1 MNTLL
6 TSDITTDDVTI
17 NNTFTCPNRQIRS
30 SCPVMYLHGDPFVSL
45 NSNFIV
51 SQGHEQKIVLS
62 TMARLPGNDED
73 QAWIIQPGYTI
84 QIFKDIRFG
93 GDWAILQND
102 SNKIASVRCSRLNNN
117 TVHVYNGS
125 TWTNINSGLSGSY
138 GGQRSGSVKV
148 FFGMWNGTSEGEE
161 ITTDIFNNW

>member
-1 MNTLL
+1 
-6 TSDITTDDVTI
+6 
-17 NNTFTCPNRQIRS
+17 
-30 SCPVMYLHGDPFVSL
+30 
-45 NSNFIV
+45 
-51 SQGHEQKIVLS
+51 
-62 TMARLPGNDED
+62 MARLSGNDED

-93 GDWAILQND
+93 GDRAILQND

-125 TWTNINSGLSGSY
+125 TWTNIDAGLGGSY
-138 GGQRSGSVKV
+138 GGQRAGSVKV
-148 FFGMWNGTSEGEE
+148 YFGMWNGTNGGEE